1 MSTIREWASVICM
14 AALAAALLQSLAP
27 NGAMERMAK
36 FVIGAFV
43 ICAIILPLSKAVPK
57 LSLGLKSGG
66 GEVSSN
72 AGFSSAVDSQI
83 ETAARKSISNLITA
97 QLKSMN
103 IRCKNVAV
111 NMDTDANG
119 RISINKVI
127 VTLGEENTADRQRVS
142 ASLEKTLGLKT
153 EVVTDGGSEKSG

>member
-1 MSTIREWASVICM
+1 MSAVREWASVICM

-43 ICAIILPLSKAVPK
+43 ICAVILPLSKAVPK
-57 LSLGLKSGG
+57 FSLNIKSSTEG
-66 GEVSSN
+66 VSSN
-72 AGFSSAVDSQI
+72 TEFGSTVDSQI
-83 ETAARKSISNLITA
+83 KVAAHRSISNLITA

-103 IRCKNVAV
+103 VRCKNVTV

-127 VTLGEENTADRQRVS
+127 VTIGKENAADLQRVS

-153 EVVTDGGSEKSG
+153 EVITDGG

>member
-1 MSTIREWASVICM
+1 MSAVREWASVICM

-36 FVIGAFV
+36 YVIGAFI

-57 LSLGLKSGG
+57 LSLGIKNST
-66 GEVSSN
+66 GEASSN
-72 AGFSSAVDSQI
+72 TDFSSAVDSQMQS
-83 ETAARKSISNLITA
+83 AARESISNLITA
-97 QLKSMN
+97 QLKGMN
-103 IRCKNVAV
+103 VRCKNVSV
-111 NMDTDANG
+111 NMDTDASG

-127 VTLGEENTADRQRVS
+127 VSIGKENAADRQRVS

-153 EVVTDGGSEKSG
+153 EVVADDG